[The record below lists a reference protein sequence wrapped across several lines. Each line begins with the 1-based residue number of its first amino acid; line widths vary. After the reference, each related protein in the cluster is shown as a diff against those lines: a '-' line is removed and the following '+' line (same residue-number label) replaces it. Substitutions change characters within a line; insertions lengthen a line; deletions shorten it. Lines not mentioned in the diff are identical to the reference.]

1 MCTAC
6 SGGTQ
11 EVEVG
16 LRIMISQNKS
26 HSSLAGLSPI
36 IYKSRYWP
44 SSQCHEPHTVPDAED
59 IEMNMTYSL
68 LSETG
73 IYRRQIHIQMIKI
86 QQGEL

>member
-1 MCTAC
+1 MCVEC

-11 EVEVG
+11 EGEVG

-36 IYKSRYWP
+36 IYKSRCWS
-44 SSQCHEPHTVPDAED
+44 SSQGHEPDTMPDAED
-59 IEMNMTYSL
+59 IEVNMTYYL

-73 IYRRQIHIQMIKI
+73 FYRRQIHIQMIKI